1 MIKKAMILA
10 MGLMLTVGAFA
21 QGVIE
26 TVATVGTMTVPAMSM
41 NIDTDAKLAQEAM
54 RNRLKE
60 AGLKTKNNEGYLA
73 AIEQV
78 FAEVSATPISFFAK
92 VEEQGRRK
100 NKVTVVTVCA
110 IPTDLTQN
118 QAVLMSALRSFLE
131 GFPQYIERYQAQ
143 QNMEQEQGNL
153 RKAEKAAASAASAVA
168 NIDQNIASMQSKIE
182 RLRAKIK
189 ECEDEIADLER
200 KISREQNR
208 RNEAQQRADEADNN
222 VRATQNEVERYRQ
235 MAQ

>member
-10 MGLMLTVGAFA
+10 MGLMLTVGTFA
-21 QGVIE
+21 QSVIE

-60 AGLKTKNNEGYLA
+60 AGLKTKNNEGYIA

-110 IPTDLTQN
+110 IPTDLTQS

-143 QNMEQEQGNL
+143 QSMEQEQGNL

-189 ECEDEIADLER
+189 DCEDEIADLER
-200 KISREQNR
+200 KIAREQNR
-208 RNEAQQRADEADNN
+208 RNEAQQRADDADNN
-222 VRATQNEVERYRQ
+222 VRATQDEVERYRQ